1 MISSSKAQIEMKK
14 LVVGLL
20 TFIMVFTSVA
30 QNNSLAG
37 KITDT
42 ITGLPL
48 AGVFIY
54 LSGHKTGTVT
64 STEGSYSIKELPE
77 RTYTIK
83 VSCQGYESLTEKI
96 HVSGPVQRNF
106 RLTSSF
112 LTKKDRSSDVL
123 LQTTLGDIVVRLS
136 DSTPLHRDNF
146 LKLVKTGYYDSVLFH
161 RVIPNFMIQAGDPNS
176 KQAAPGQPL
185 GAGGPGY
192 RLPAEF
198 KTTLFHK
205 RGVIAAARD
214 NNPEKASSGSQFYIV
229 QGKIFT
235 DAGLDSVETFR
246 LNGKKI
252 PPEQREVYKTIGGT
266 PHLDQTY
273 TVFGEVISGMDVVDK
288 IAAVQTSKGAD
299 HDRPIEDVRILKAK
313 LIDRVK

>member
-1 MISSSKAQIEMKK
+1 MKK
-14 LVVGLL
+14 LIVGLL
-20 TFIMVFTSVA
+20 TFIMVFTSFG
-30 QNNSLAG
+30 QKTSLSG

-48 AGVFIY
+48 PGASIHI
-54 LSGHKTGTVT
+54 SGRKAAAVANG
-64 STEGSYSIKELPE
+64 EGLYSIENIPE
-77 RTYTIK
+77 GNYTIK
-83 VSCQGYESLTEKI
+83 VSHQGYEASTEKI
-96 HVSGPVQRNF
+96 HISGAAQKNF

-112 LTKKDRSSDVL
+112 LTKKDRLSDVL

-161 RVIPNFMIQAGDPNS
+161 RVIQNFMIQAGDPNS

-192 RLPAEF
+192 RIPAEF
-198 KTTLFHK
+198 RATLFHK

-214 NNPEKASSGSQFYIV
+214 NNPEKASSGSQFYFV

-246 LNGKKI
+246 LNGRKI
-252 PPEQREVYKTIGGT
+252 PPDQREIYKTIGGT

-273 TVFGEVISGMDVVDK
+273 TVFGEVMSGMDVVDK
-288 IAAVQTSKGAD
+288 IAAVQTSKAAD